1 MTRCERKKFTAA
13 VNEFRRQIP
22 IRAAMASRVPFS
34 ELSED
39 VRQEILDY
47 LNEKLFEWPD
57 RSTDRV
63 SPISAKATADE
74 LRMKLPLAK
83 HCEGTFYA

>member
-22 IRAAMASRVPFS
+22 LRAAMASSVPFS

-47 LNEKLFEWPD
+47 LNEKLFE
-57 RSTDRV
+57 
-63 SPISAKATADE
+63 
-74 LRMKLPLAK
+74 
-83 HCEGTFYA
+83 

>member
-13 VNEFRRQIP
+13 INEFRRQIP
-22 IRAAMASRVPFS
+22 LRAAMASRVPFS

-47 LNEKLFEWPD
+47 LNEKLFE
-57 RSTDRV
+57 
-63 SPISAKATADE
+63 
-74 LRMKLPLAK
+74 
-83 HCEGTFYA
+83 